1 MISLIFFFF
10 LDRDSFS
17 NLESRP
23 LFINLIRWL
32 FFLGLCFK
40 SYLAQLVIKYQ
51 NGIMNYQLQADQS
64 ISSSQSQHY
73 REEVILDLESHLI
86 NQTHFNHPINHN
98 SHQKSKT
105 RIISSRS
112 LDSIANNIGDNLDQL
127 TNFTSNLKS
136 TIINSFK
143 KLNQST
149 HWLISRSIEGT
160 HQLDSNPQ
168 IKPINSNIHSKQS
181 TLHHHQHFPQH
192 VSEPHHTPPPPPPP
206 QTISKPNSS
215 SMSLSH
221 LIKA

>member
-1 MISLIFFFF
+1 
-10 LDRDSFS
+10 
-17 NLESRP
+17 
-23 LFINLIRWL
+23 
-32 FFLGLCFK
+32 
-40 SYLAQLVIKYQ
+40 
-51 NGIMNYQLQADQS
+51 MNYQLQADQS
-64 ISSSQSQHY
+64 ISSSQSQNY